1 MSERGTLA
9 DRLRALELRDT
20 MISKQDPTTAVST
33 APIAQL
39 FNDCDRGISDLVTMM
54 NSITKLLDDQR
65 AAGIEAQVLNALQM
79 DMKQIEMAALALKQP
94 LAMIKAKHASVVQ
107 MQPMAPVGG
116 PDAMMGMGPD
126 PMMAASAQQAPM
138 NMPSGPAPGG
148 M

>member
-33 APIAQL
+33 APVAQL
-39 FNDCDRGISDLVTMM
+39 FNDVDRGISDLMTSM
-54 NSITKLLDDQR
+54 NSLTHLLDDQR

-79 DMKQIEMAALALKQP
+79 DMKQLEMMALALKQP
-94 LAMIKAKHASVVQ
+94 LATIKAKHASVVQ

-116 PDAMMGMGPD
+116 PDAMMGPD

>member
-1 MSERGTLA
+1 
-9 DRLRALELRDT
+9 
-20 MISKQDPTTAVST
+20 
-33 APIAQL
+33 
-39 FNDCDRGISDLVTMM
+39 M

-79 DMKQIEMAALALKQP
+79 DMKQLEMATLALKQP
-94 LAMIKAKHASVVQ
+94 LAAIKAHHASVVQ

-116 PDAMMGMGPD
+116 PDAMMGPD